1 MNELNTFNIDFADF
15 GTESGAKPQTRI
27 HKPKKFVA
35 HKRMK
40 YDNAQKLANEIEITE
55 GSRYFV
61 MLAGSFIA
69 GDFIEALIVGKN
81 YDVETLTVST
91 LSMSGENVDS
101 LVNIVH
107 AGFVRKLDLIV
118 SDYFFSHERRGI
130 VQYIY
135 DELDKNDVLQM
146 AVAGIHTKI
155 CLIKTACGKHI
166 VIHGS
171 ANLRSSGNIEQIAI
185 EEDKE
190 LYEFNRDFFAGIID
204 RYKTINKSIR
214 HKKLWQ
220 ADQE

>member
-1 MNELNTFNIDFADF
+1 MNELYNFNVDSSDFTT
-15 GTESGAKPQTRI
+15 GRVTKPQTRI

-40 YDNAQKLANEIEITE
+40 YDNARQLAKEIDITE
-55 GSRYFV
+55 NSRYFV

-69 GDFIEALIVGKN
+69 GDFIEALIVEKN
-81 YDVETLTVST
+81 YDVEMLTIST

-101 LVNIVH
+101 LVNIVDG
-107 AGFVRKLDLIV
+107 GFVRKLDLIV

-171 ANLRSSGNIEQIAI
+171 ANLRSSGNVEQIAI
-185 EEDKE
+185 EEDRN
-190 LYEFNRDFFAGIID
+190 LYEFNRDFFAEIIE
-204 RYKTINKSIR
+204 RYQTINKSIR

-220 ADQE
+220 ADQK

>member
-40 YDNAQKLANEIEITE
+40 YDNAKKLANEIDITE
-55 GSRYFV
+55 GSRHFV

-69 GDFIEALIVGKN
+69 GDFIEALIVEKN
-81 YDVETLTVST
+81 YDVETLTIST

-101 LVNIVH
+101 LVNIVEG
-107 AGFVRKLDLIV
+107 GFVRKLDLVV

-220 ADQE
+220 ADQK